1 MPETLDYSVPL
12 PVDPLAELTRR
23 VDELERRMQAG
34 PDTNTLSLLVFS
46 GDLDKLLA
54 AFTLAT
60 GAAACGMQVTIFFTF
75 WGAAALKKNA
85 SQHSGKSLV
94 EKLFG
99 WMLPG
104 GFHNRK
110 LSQLDMGGMGRWMM
124 AREMR
129 KKRVPDLPT
138 LIDLAQELNVQLY
151 VCDMSMSL
159 MGIRQSELI
168 DYPNLQCCGA
178 VHFLEIASKA
188 NTTLFI

>member
-1 MPETLDYSVPL
+1 MKQLEVLNAKTISAYMPGLSVDNVIFGFHDNQL
-12 PVDPLAELTRR
+12 KVLL
-23 VDELERRMQAG
+23 LEAPNR
-34 PDTNTLSLLVFS
+34 
-46 GDLDKLLA
+46 
-54 AFTLAT
+54 
-60 GAAACGMQVTIFFTF
+60 
-75 WGAAALKKNA
+75 KN
-85 SQHSGKSLV
+85 
-94 EKLFG
+94 